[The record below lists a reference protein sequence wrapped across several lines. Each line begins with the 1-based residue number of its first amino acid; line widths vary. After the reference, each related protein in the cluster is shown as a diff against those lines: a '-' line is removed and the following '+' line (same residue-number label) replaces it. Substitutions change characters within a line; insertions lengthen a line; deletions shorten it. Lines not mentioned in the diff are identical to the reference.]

1 MTPSSP
7 HTPIAPAPRRRR
19 GVLRPGAR
27 RGVALL
33 IVTVS
38 IALLTI
44 MGTQFAYD
52 SRVQFEMAVN
62 ARDEVRAYYLA
73 RSGVGLSRL
82 LLSFQKQVNQ
92 IQLPPG
98 LGAMLGMGG
107 GAAGPGG
114 AQGQNQT
121 LNIQLWK
128 MARVDC
134 HLLKGLVPD
143 TGADAPSGRATPTR
157 LENSFDTEF
166 PGVAEEQAQ
175 RNFGTFNGC
184 FLADLADEEQKINVQ
199 RLNALGGG
207 DAATVQSLL
216 DLLGDER
223 FEFLFEGEDSN
234 RVRVTPQDVIIAM
247 KDWIDP
253 DENGDALNPQTLLTS
268 PFVQGFGDENAPYQS
283 FEPRYVAKNAPFDS
297 LQELYL
303 VHGVNDRFMAAFGDR
318 LTVFPDVNRNLNI
331 NSDDPML
338 LYAAI
343 LTVLDPVSPTGRLS
357 PNLQNPLFVQELI
370 ETIRGARMFSFL
382 AMSVQDFITIL
393 QASGLTVNP
402 AITNSSSVARLV
414 SDTSETFSIRSVGE
428 SGNVTKTLTAVVR
441 NGAQDGTFGRLVY
454 WREE

>member
-1 MTPSSP
+1 
-7 HTPIAPAPRRRR
+7 
-19 GVLRPGAR
+19 
-27 RGVALL
+27 
-33 IVTVS
+33 
-38 IALLTI
+38 
-44 MGTQFAYD
+44 
-52 SRVQFEMAVN
+52 
-62 ARDEVRAYYLA
+62 
-73 RSGVGLSRL
+73 
-82 LLSFQKQVNQ
+82 
-92 IQLPPG
+92 
-98 LGAMLGMGG
+98 
-107 GAAGPGG
+107 
-114 AQGQNQT
+114 
-121 LNIQLWK
+121 QLWK

-134 HLLKGLVPD
+134 HLLKGLVPEAD
-143 TGADAPSGRATPTR
+143 TGAAAPRRAPTR

-184 FLADLADEEQKINVQ
+184 FLTELADEEQKINVQ
-199 RLNALGGG
+199 RLNALGGA
-207 DAATVQSLL
+207 DAATVQALL
-216 DLLGDER
+216 DLMGDER

-253 DENGDALNPQTLLTS
+253 DENGDAINPQTLLTS
-268 PFVQGFGDENAPYQS
+268 PFVQGFGDENGPYQS
-283 FEPRYVAKNAPFDS
+283 FEPRYVAKNAPFDA
-297 LQELYL
+297 LQELYR
-303 VHGVNDRFMAAFGDR
+303 VHGVNDRFMAAFGAR

-331 NSDDPML
+331 NSDDSML

-454 WREE
+454 W

>member
-1 MTPSSP
+1 MTRPTSQKPASP
-7 HTPIAPAPRRRR
+7 TPRRRK
-19 GVLRPGAR
+19 GVLRPGAK

-62 ARDEVRAYYLA
+62 ARDECRAFCLA
-73 RSGVGLSRL
+73 RTGVGLSRL

-98 LGAMLGMGG
+98 LGDMLGMGG
-107 GAAGPGG
+107 GAAGAGG
-114 AQGQNQT
+114 QAQSQT

-134 HLLKGLVPD
+134 HLLKGLVPEAD
-143 TGADAPSGRATPTR
+143 TGAAAPTRAPTR
-157 LENSFDTEF
+157 LENSFDTAF

-175 RNFGTFNGC
+175 RNFVTFNGC
-184 FLADLADEEQKINVQ
+184 FLTELADDEQKINVL
-199 RLNALGGG
+199 RLNALGGA
-207 DAATVQSLL
+207 DAATVQALP
-216 DLLGDER
+216 DLMGDER

-253 DENGDALNPQTLLTS
+253 DENGDAINPQTLLTS
-268 PFVQGFGDENAPYQS
+268 PFVQGFGDENGPYQS

-297 LQELYL
+297 LQELYR

-343 LTVLDPVSPTGRLS
+343 LTVLDPVSPTGRL
-357 PNLQNPLFVQELI
+357 
-370 ETIRGARMFSFL
+370 
-382 AMSVQDFITIL
+382 
-393 QASGLTVNP
+393 
-402 AITNSSSVARLV
+402 
-414 SDTSETFSIRSVGE
+414 
-428 SGNVTKTLTAVVR
+428 
-441 NGAQDGTFGRLVY
+441 
-454 WREE
+454 